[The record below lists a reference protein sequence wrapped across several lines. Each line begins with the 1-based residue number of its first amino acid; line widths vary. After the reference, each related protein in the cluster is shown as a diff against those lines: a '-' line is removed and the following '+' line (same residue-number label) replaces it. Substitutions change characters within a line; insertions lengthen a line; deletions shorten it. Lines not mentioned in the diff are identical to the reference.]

1 MNEEIEYGP
10 KQPFS
15 QDLHQTK
22 YRQKGEDFKES
33 MSRQANAQ
41 KDGED
46 HYRAYR
52 QLILEMKWLPPGRVQ
67 AAMGAARRVTPYN
80 CFVSRRIPDSMAG
93 IMAAV
98 AEAAETMRMG
108 GGIGYDFST
117 LRPRGDHIRSLDSK
131 SSGALSFMGIFD
143 ALCKTISSSGHRR
156 GAQMG
161 VLRVDHPDIEEF
173 VHSKQNLTNLSQF
186 NISIGVTDR
195 FMQCVKD
202 GTPFELKFEGRV
214 YKTIDASELWE
225 QVMRSTWNWAD
236 PGVLFM
242 DRINEMNN
250 LYYCETIAATNPCG
264 EQPLPPYGACLLG
277 SQNLAAY
284 IIDDGVLNGGRRF
297 DWVAFTSSI
306 PTIVR
311 AMDNVIDRAT
321 YPLTE
326 QEFEAKDKRRMGLGV
341 AGLANAAEALGYTYG
356 GIAMLAFTEK
366 VMKVMTNEAY
376 RASTELAREK
386 GPFPAY
392 SPVMY
397 PGSQFIKRLD
407 EDVQDAI
414 KEYGIRNS
422 HLISIAPTGTIS
434 LCADNISS
442 GIEPVWSYEYDR
454 IVQTFDGPVTVTV
467 KDYGWNTWGVKGKLA
482 TQCTAEEHLDVLIA
496 CTKWVD
502 SAVSKTCNVSP
513 DMAWDSFKQIYM
525 TAWEH
530 GCKGITT
537 FNPGGKR
544 FGILE
549 TPTIDQIQEEEG
561 GACYV
566 DLETGSKECS

>member
-1 MNEEIEYGP
+1 MDDIEYGP
-10 KQPFS
+10 RQPFS
-15 QDLHQTK
+15 QDLHKTK
-22 YRQKGEDFKES
+22 YRQLGEDFKES

-41 KDGED
+41 KDDET
-46 HYRAYR
+46 HYHAYR
-52 QLILEMKWLPPGRVQ
+52 QLCLEMKWLPPGRVQ
-67 AAMGAARRVTPYN
+67 SAMGAARRVTPYN
-80 CFVSRRIPDSMAG
+80 CFVSRRIPDSMSG
-93 IMAAV
+93 IMAAL

-117 LRPRGDHIRSLDSK
+117 LRPRGSNIKSLDSK
-131 SSGALSFMGIFD
+131 SSGSLSFMGIFD

-173 VHSKQNLTNLSQF
+173 IHSKQNLDKLTQF
-186 NISIGVTDR
+186 NISVGVTDQ
-195 FMQCVKD
+195 FMKCVTD
-202 GTPFELKFEGRV
+202 GLPFDLKFEGRV
-214 YKTIDASELWE
+214 YKTINATDLWE
-225 QVMRSTWNWAD
+225 QIMRSTWNWAD
-236 PGVLFM
+236 PGVLFI

-250 LYYCETIAATNPCG
+250 LNYCETITATNPCG

-284 IIDDGVLNGGRRF
+284 IIGDDMCGGRRF
-297 DWVAFTSSI
+297 DWGSFIDSI

-326 QEFEAKDKRRMGLGV
+326 QEFEAKDKRRMGLGI

-356 GIAMLAFTEK
+356 GIEMLAFTEK
-366 VMKVMTNEAY
+366 VMKLMANEAY
-376 RASTELAREK
+376 YASAMLAKEK
-386 GPFPAY
+386 GSFPAY
-392 SPVMY
+392 DERYLESR
-397 PGSQFIKRLD
+397 FIQRLD
-407 EDVQDAI
+407 DHVQEAI
-414 KEYGIRNS
+414 KKYGIRNS

-454 IVQTFDGPVTVTV
+454 IVQTFDGPTTVTV

-482 TQCTAEEHLDVLIA
+482 TQCTAEEHLGVLIA
-496 CTKWVD
+496 ATKWVD

-513 DMAWDSFKQIYM
+513 DMPWEDFKQIYM
-525 TAWEH
+525 TAWLH
-530 GCKGITT
+530 GCKGVTT

-549 TPTIDQIQEEEG
+549 TPTLDQIQSEEEG
-561 GACYV
+561 GSCYIDV
-566 DLETGSKECS
+566 ETGIRECSA